1 MMQQVM
7 SFSPHSVESWWLQ
20 RLRDGELTGDQSL
33 AGQPFTRTESAK
45 PGWEQPRAKRLV
57 YKQYAEEN
65 TGHKTIS
72 ENIFWLLLAKRAP
85 FIDERKQLTGA
96 AIDEWGQKVGVVK
109 FAPLGDCL
117 NFFARKVLR
126 MPNAQ
131 MFKDW
136 LHRTGQGTSAIPLQH
151 VAAEDNHE

>member
-1 MMQQVM
+1 MMQQLM

-33 AGQPFTRTESAK
+33 AGQLFTRTESAK
-45 PGWEQPRAKRLV
+45 PSWELSRVKRLV

-72 ENIFWLLLAKRAP
+72 ENIFWPLLAKRAP
-85 FIDERKQLTGA
+85 FVDGRKTLTGDA
-96 AIDEWGQKVGVVK
+96 ATQYGQKVGVVQ
-109 FAPLGDCL
+109 FAPLDECI
-117 NFFARKVLR
+117 NYFACKVLR

-131 MFKDW
+131 IFKDW
-136 LHRTGQGTSAIPLQH
+136 LHRTGQGTSAIPLQQ
-151 VAAEDNHE
+151 VTEGENHE